1 METTTTQSSMDIDYS
16 DSTNPAENFTNT
28 LNITG
33 YVPYNQRIETY
44 VVPVVFFIIFVVG
57 CIGNGTLVV
66 IFLKHRT
73 MRNVPNT

>member
-16 DSTNPAENFTNT
+16 DCTNPAENFTNGF
-28 LNITG
+28 NISG
-33 YVPYNQRIETY
+33 YIPYNQRIETY